1 MENEHLNPSRLVSKG
16 RIKALFSE
24 EGDIL
29 YLDIDGSIYEG
40 IGDTVPVPI
49 WRLRRLRLKDIPNEV
64 FIEPVERIQENIV
77 YTLRYSPTLFFDVKV
92 SNSVVLIELNEW
104 AQTWESYIGFYA
116 YMEALSTTLEE
127 AEEAGFVRDLYE
139 EFSDD
144 AYTVSFIIDIPGEM
158 TVLKALKVVKRILAE
173 IERVARYRAAVLAYR
188 EARKII
194 KRSRGYGSEDMFLMD
209 LEKIYRIFDGQSPR

>member
-77 YTLRYSPTLFFDVKV
+77 YTLRYSP
-92 SNSVVLIELNEW
+92 
-104 AQTWESYIGFYA
+104 
-116 YMEALSTTLEE
+116 
-127 AEEAGFVRDLYE
+127 
-139 EFSDD
+139 
-144 AYTVSFIIDIPGEM
+144 
-158 TVLKALKVVKRILAE
+158 
-173 IERVARYRAAVLAYR
+173 
-188 EARKII
+188 
-194 KRSRGYGSEDMFLMD
+194 
-209 LEKIYRIFDGQSPR
+209 